1 MIVTYVNSTFDPS
14 TFTSIK
20 LEDALTKIKDG
31 TFKGAIDRYRA
42 LPDGKEKKDAKK
54 KLPSFSFNGTF
65 KDKVVNSSFLESS
78 GLFHFDIDH
87 LENPEEVKAVIA
99 SYPGIVFLFTS
110 PGGHGLKGAV
120 RIAPNTVKTDADF
133 KRVFV
138 FFEAKFKKLGYP
150 IDAARNDVR
159 SLCFISHDPF
169 LFYNP
174 DAEIVSTKDTSI
186 EDECISRIT
195 SILQKAGNGTRHE
208 ARLKAARLAGG
219 YIAGGL
225 IPEDKA
231 RDILGQMSDLISDLG
246 ITGRSELKTIDEF
259 IEKGKQIPIYDIGI
273 EQEEFEAQDW
283 NPNLSSWIDYII
295 PFPGLARDIQSW
307 ILENSIYPQPAISF
321 AATMSILAVS
331 YGRYIAYENI
341 KGNLMFLCMAESG
354 EGKDWPFKCAKLILG
369 AAGLG
374 LDVYDRMASGAAL
387 IESLVDSPSMLFHI
401 DEFGNYLSSINGKN
415 SSQYSKEIVDIM
427 TQAYTS
433 ADGEIHGKK
442 TKGNPPLIIK
452 EPNLCVFGLATERQV
467 FDGLK
472 TSDLANGSLARYS
485 LLFGVNGQLPKRVK
499 NTQRNPPEHIIE
511 NLRGLRDTH
520 KKNAWPYS
528 AQLPVSDEYDD
539 EKYRLVTDIKKMM
552 NEFQGD
558 KVAFTPMYGRI
569 AVRCIQQAMLIDQCQ
584 SIDVLRW
591 LEKLEL
597 ASADLFMKK
606 FMHLGAD
613 NEDERLAKLLQA
625 KIKEAGKNGIVSK
638 SLQLK
643 TLQIKPNIRAAM
655 LDELVRDGVIARVK
669 KKVDGSQRESTFY
682 YWIK

>member
-1 MIVTYVNSTFDPS
+1 MIVTYVNSTYDPS
-14 TFTSIK
+14 TFTSIT
-20 LEDALTKIKDG
+20 LSDALTKIKDG

-42 LPDGKEKKDAKK
+42 LPDGKEKKETKK

-65 KDKVVNSSFLESS
+65 KDKVVNNSFLESS

-87 LENPEEVKAVIA
+87 LDDPEADKSVIS

-120 RIAPNTVKTDADF
+120 RIDPHAVKSDADF
-133 KRVFV
+133 KRVFS
-138 FFEAKFKKLGYP
+138 FFEANFKILGYS
-150 IDAARNDVR
+150 IDPARNDVR
-159 SLCFISHDPF
+159 SLCFISHDPN

-174 DAEIVSTKDTSI
+174 NAEIVSTRDTSVD
-186 EDECISRIT
+186 DECISRIT
-195 SILQKAGNGTRHE
+195 RILQKASNGTRHE

-225 IPEDKA
+225 IDEEKI
-231 RDILGQMSDLISDLG
+231 RDILEQLSDSIADGGVSSRTE
-246 ITGRSELKTIDEF
+246 IKTIDEF

-283 NPNLSSWIDYII
+283 NPNLSSGIDYII
-295 PFPGLARDIQSW
+295 PFPGLARDIQGW

-354 EGKDWPFKCAKLILG
+354 EGKDWPFKCAKKILEAVGLG
-369 AAGLG
+369 A
-374 LDVYDRMASGAAL
+374 DVYDRMASGAAL

-401 DEFGNYLSSINGKN
+401 DEFGNYLSSIKN
-415 SSQYSKEIVDIM
+415 ASSYSKEIIDIM

-433 ADGEIHGKK
+433 ADGSIQGKK
-442 TKGNPPLIIK
+442 TKGNAPLEIK
-452 EPNLCVFGLATERQV
+452 EPNLCIFGLATERQV
-467 FDGLK
+467 FDGLR

-485 LLFGVNGQLPKRVK
+485 LLFGVNGQMPNRVK
-499 NTQRNPPEHIIE
+499 TNNRTPPDHVIE
-511 NLRGLRDTH
+511 KLRESISSH
-520 KKNAWPYS
+520 KKTAWPYS
-528 AQLPVSDEYDD
+528 YQLNVTQDYDD
-539 EKYRLVTDIKKMM
+539 EKFRLVTDIKKMM
-552 NEFQGD
+552 NEFEGD
-558 KVAFTPMYGRI
+558 KVAFVPMYGRV

-584 SIDVLRW
+584 SVEVLRW

-597 ASADLFMKK
+597 ASVNLFMKK
-606 FMHLGAD
+606 FLHLGSD
-613 NEDERLAKLLQA
+613 NEGERLAKLLIS
-625 KIKEAGKNGIVSK
+625 KIKEAGKNGIIAK

-643 TLQIKPNIRAAM
+643 TLQIMPNVRSAM
-655 LDELVRDGVIARVK
+655 LDELVRDGLIARVK
-669 KKVDGSQRESTFY
+669 KKVNGSSRDSTFY